1 MPLRQWQTRS
11 GRRPESSVVPASAAS
26 LTDVDFG
33 YVASRPI
40 LSRLNLRIPAG
51 KLTMVL
57 GRNGAGKSTLIG
69 VLAGVLRPQ
78 RGEVA
83 LREVPLR
90 TMRRREIAQQVA
102 VLWQARHSPPGLHV
116 LGLVAKG
123 RFPHTTLLRQW
134 SPEDEAAV
142 TFAID
147 LMNLGDLQHR
157 PLGSLSGG
165 QLQRAWL
172 AALIAQESPLLILD
186 EPTTHLDVAAQHT
199 TLELL
204 RSLVNTGR
212 TVVASVHDINQTRS
226 ADHVILLGDGRVI
239 ADGEPQVVL
248 TPPALASV
256 FGVPFREVPDP
267 QSGHPVILVAG
278 DEG

>member
-1 MPLRQWQTRS
+1 MPLRQWQTRF
-11 GRRPESSVVPASAAS
+11 GRRPESSVVPLSAAS

-123 RFPHTTLLRQW
+123 AQAVILGCTEISLLVNAA
-134 SPEDEAAV
+134 DAAV
-142 TFAID
+142 
-147 LMNLGDLQHR
+147 
-157 PLGSLSGG
+157 PLFDTT
-165 QLQRAWL
+165 RIHATT
-172 AALIAQESPLLILD
+172 AAEY
-186 EPTTHLDVAAQHT
+186 
-199 TLELL
+199 
-204 RSLVNTGR
+204 
-212 TVVASVHDINQTRS
+212 
-226 ADHVILLGDGRVI
+226 
-239 ADGEPQVVL
+239 
-248 TPPALASV
+248 ALAD
-256 FGVPFREVPDP
+256 R
-267 QSGHPVILVAG
+267 QSFP
-278 DEG
+278 